1 MVWNNLLWVV
11 LIFSAINSTSKNFS
25 QYNRGRFMYL
35 YLVCKAE
42 DFIVAKMI
50 YTILFMVFL
59 TAVTTL
65 VYGVFLGFEP
75 LLHGNLGLYILTL
88 LMGTVGFAAIL
99 SFMSVL
105 AVRANAG
112 SALTAILSIPL
123 LVPLIISINELC
135 ALALNSELAAKG
147 LSWDLASQSLLIAG
161 TCDLLVLALGYVLFP
176 YLWRE

>member
-11 LIFSAINSTSKNFS
+11 LIFSAINSTSKNFG
-25 QYNRGRFMYL
+25 QYNRGRFIYL
-35 YLVCKAE
+35 YTVCKPE
-42 DFIVAKMI
+42 HFIVAKML

-65 VYGVFLGFEP
+65 FYGVFLGFEP
-75 LLHGNLGLYILTL
+75 LLHANLKMYITTL
-88 LMGTVGFAAIL
+88 LLGTVGFAGIL

-112 SALTAILSIPL
+112 TAMTALLSIPL
-123 LVPLIISINELC
+123 LVPLILAVNELC
-135 ALALNSELAAKG
+135 ALSMNNLPWN
-147 LSWDLASQSLLIAG
+147 LASSYVWVAAS
-161 TCDLLVLALGYVLFP
+161 CDILVIALGYVLFP